1 MALMLEVSI
10 PKCPASGAR
19 VRLPVCPLQS
29 ARLYPSVSLGRAYA
43 RVPQQLLNRPQ
54 VGAPLEKMRRER
66 MPQCMR
72 RHAAVQRRA
81 PGRDGEPAAH
91 IGGRY
96 APAALRDEHGGLPAA
111 AAPAPGGGA

>member
-54 VGAPLEKMRRER
+54 IGAPLEEMRRER

-72 RHAAVQRRA
+72 RHASVQGRA
-81 PGRDGEPAAH
+81 PGADGEPAANV
-91 IGGRY
+91 GGRD
-96 APAALRDEHGGLPAA
+96 APAALRDEQGRLGAA
-111 AAPAPGGGA
+111 AARAG